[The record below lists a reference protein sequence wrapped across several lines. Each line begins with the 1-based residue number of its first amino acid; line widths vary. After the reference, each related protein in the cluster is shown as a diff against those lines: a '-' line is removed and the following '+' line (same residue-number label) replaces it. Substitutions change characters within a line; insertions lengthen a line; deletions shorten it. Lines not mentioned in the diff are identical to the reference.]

1 MFGKTDLSN
10 IEDLLRRI
18 VANQNKLLACWEDT
32 AKPKA
37 EPVKSKP
44 KFRADRAAGVKRKSG
59 AKGGVRPPTEER
71 TVVPE
76 VLIEGTAHRRVNIEA
91 SILNYF
97 HSKQAKTAST
107 SALLSRFGG
116 FAYNA
121 ETGKLLMLGKG
132 NRRLN
137 TNKEILAGLLHL
149 METRQVA
156 ATTGIRLGRL
166 SVLFGLAERMKSKNR
181 LSLARTKA
189 VLMTTHPED
198 LS

>member
-1 MFGKTDLSN
+1 MFGKTDLTK
-10 IEDLLRRI
+10 IEELLQRI

-32 AKPKA
+32 AKPEA
-37 EPVKSKP
+37 EPIKP
-44 KFRADRAAGVKRKSG
+44 KRKPDWRTAST
-59 AKGGVRPPTEER
+59 RPSTEER
-71 TVVPE
+71 AVVPE

-116 FAYNA
+116 FARQVK
-121 ETGKLLMLGKG
+121 TGKLLMHGKG
-132 NRRLN
+132 TQRLN

-156 ATTGIRLGRL
+156 ATTGVRLGRL
-166 SVLFGLAERMKSKNR
+166 SVLFGLAERMKSENR
-181 LSLARTKA
+181 LSLAKTKA
-189 VLMTTHPED
+189 ILMTTHPED
-198 LS
+198 LY